1 MKTTLFVA
9 FLTSVMLSN
18 CSSDN
23 SKSTLVPTT
32 TLVPPASLVALSEAE
47 ISDLKFLREEEK
59 LARDVYLFSFDKYQI
74 NIFKNISQSEQNHTD
89 SVLFLLNRYG
99 ISDPALTERGVFV
112 NPVLQGL
119 YNDLTAQASISSIEA
134 LKVGAT
140 VEDLDIND
148 IDHFTVNTSKADLL
162 YVYNNLNCG
171 SKNHIRTYTNQLV
184 IYGVNY
190 VPQFLSIE
198 DYNVILSSPNVKCG
212 KI

>member
-9 FLTSVMLSN
+9 ILTSVMLSN

-23 SKSTLVPTT
+23 NKSTLVSTT
-32 TLVPPASLVALSEAE
+32 TLVPPASLVTLTDAE

-59 LARDVYLFSFDKYQI
+59 LARDVYLFSYDKYKI
-74 NIFKNISQSEQNHTD
+74 SIFNNISQSEQTHTD

-119 YNDLTAQASISSIEA
+119 YNDLTAHASISSIEA

-162 YVYNNLNCG
+162 FVYNNLNCG
-171 SKNHIRTYTNQLV
+171 SKNHIRTYTNQLD

-190 VPQFLSIE
+190 VPQFLSI
-198 DYNVILSSPNVKCG
+198 DAYNAIISSPNVKCG
-212 KI
+212 RI

>member
-190 VPQFLSIE
+190 VPQFLSVA
-198 DYNVILSSPNVKCG
+198 DYNSILSSANVKCG